1 MRAALAVV
9 TVALSLTGC
18 AGPYVQT
25 APPASPAGTATDGVS
40 GAGGGPAVG
49 RSISPAGDALLDQS
63 RRQRRA
69 GEFAQASASVER
81 AIRIEPDHPAVWL
94 ELGQLRFEQ
103 GDYAQAEQMGRKS
116 LSLATQGSVAQ
127 SQAAQLIADAQ
138 RARSR
143 P

>member
-1 MRAALAVV
+1 MRVLAAIAMLALA
-9 TVALSLTGC
+9 GC
-18 AGPYVQT
+18 TAPYVQT
-25 APPASPAGTATDGVS
+25 APPAAPATAPAGATTGS
-40 GAGGGPAVG
+40 GQGAVVG
-49 RSISPAGDALLDQS
+49 RSISPAGEALLEQS

-116 LSLATQGSVAQ
+116 LSLAGQGSVAQ

-138 RARSR
+138 RAGKR

>member
-1 MRAALAVV
+1 MRAGLALVIA
-9 TVALSLTGC
+9 TLSLAGC
-18 AGPYVQT
+18 AGPYGQT
-25 APPASPAGTATDGVS
+25 ASPAAATGTASDTAGTS
-40 GAGGGPAVG
+40 GQGPFVG
-49 RSISPAGDALLDQS
+49 RSMSPAGDALLEQS

-69 GEFAQASASVER
+69 GEYAQASASVER

-94 ELGQLRFEQ
+94 EMGQLRFEQ

-138 RARSR
+138 RARKR

>member
-1 MRAALAVV
+1 MRAALAIM
-9 TVALSLTGC
+9 TVALALTGC
-18 AGPYVQT
+18 AGPSVQT
-25 APPASPAGTATDGVS
+25 APPAASSGTTT
-40 GAGGGPAVG
+40 AGGGGAGSGPVVG
-49 RSISPAGDALLDQS
+49 RSISPAGDALLEQS

-116 LSLATQGSVAQ
+116 LSLAMQGSVAR

-138 RARSR
+138 RAEKR